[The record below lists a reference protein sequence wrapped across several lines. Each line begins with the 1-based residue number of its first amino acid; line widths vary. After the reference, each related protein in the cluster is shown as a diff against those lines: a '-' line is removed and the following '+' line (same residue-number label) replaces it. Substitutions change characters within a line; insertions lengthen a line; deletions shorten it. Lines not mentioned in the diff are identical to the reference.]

1 MKRPGFNESETTG
14 RLAMKPAT
22 GCQTT
27 THRILQVIALMTVVA
42 TNLALAPARSQ
53 AGPTPPI
60 DGAHAPAP
68 RAQSADSGAR
78 RGAYPA
84 RAVRWIIPYP
94 AGASNDVV
102 ARLLAQKLSQ
112 IWEQPVVV
120 ENRSGAGGTIG
131 ANLVAKA
138 EPDGYTLLMANP
150 GSNATNFA
158 LGIETPY
165 AARDFAHVI
174 LLGWAPIMLSVN
186 ANFPARTLA
195 ELIAMA
201 KAEPGTLTGGSS
213 GTGGSSHLALELF
226 KLTAGVDIRH
236 VPYKGAAPAVNDLAG
251 GQITMVFTTPASVHA
266 LLQSGKLRALA
277 VAGDRRISG
286 YPDIPASAESG
297 LGAFDDKIWFGV
309 SVPAGTPADIIARI
323 NHDLAQAMQGADIRE
338 RLAALGLEPATS
350 TPQEF
355 ADIIREDTERMQTLV
370 RGGKISAD

>member
-1 MKRPGFNESETTG
+1 MQPIAAFQFALHRALSAAAMIAGIGACLTLLPAWSQTQPQRPPDG
-14 RLAMKPAT
+14 AA
-22 GCQTT
+22 
-27 THRILQVIALMTVVA
+27 
-42 TNLALAPARSQ
+42 APAQRGQ
-53 AGPTPPI
+53 PAVP
-60 DGAHAPAP
+60 GAH
-68 RAQSADSGAR
+68 Q
-78 RGAYPA
+78 GAYPT

-112 IWEQPVVV
+112 IWDQPVVV

-131 ANLVAKA
+131 ANLVARA

-150 GSNATNFA
+150 GSNVTNFA

-186 ANFPARTLA
+186 GNFPARTLG

-201 KAEPGTLTGGSS
+201 KAEPGKLTGGSS

-251 GQITMVFTTPASVHA
+251 GQISMVFTTPASVHA
-266 LLQSGKLRALA
+266 LLQAGKLRALA
-277 VAGDRRISG
+277 VAGDRRVSG
-286 YPDIPASAESG
+286 YPDVPAASESG

-309 SVPAGTPADIIARI
+309 SVPAGTPATIIERL
-323 NHDLAQAMQGADIRE
+323 NHDLAQTMQASDIRA

-350 TPQEF
+350 SPQEF

-370 RGGKISAD
+370 RAGKISAD

>member
-1 MKRPGFNESETTG
+1 MAST
-14 RLAMKPAT
+14 L
-22 GCQTT
+22 
-27 THRILQVIALMTVVA
+27 LLSVSVA
-42 TNLALAPARSQ
+42 WAVEPQPARSGDSASPLAQ
-53 AGPTPPI
+53 ASVP
-60 DGAHAPAP
+60 
-68 RAQSADSGAR
+68 GAR
-78 RGAYPA
+78 PGAYPV

-102 ARLLAQKLSQ
+102 ARLLAQKLTQ
-112 IWEQPVVV
+112 IWDQPVVV

-150 GSNATNFA
+150 GSNVTNFA

-186 ANFPARTLA
+186 GNFPARTLG
-195 ELIAMA
+195 ELVAMA
-201 KAEPGTLTGGSS
+201 KAEPGKLTGGSS
-213 GTGGSSHLALELF
+213 GTGGSSHMALELF

-251 GQITMVFTTPASVHA
+251 GQISMVFTTPASVHA
-266 LLQSGKLRALA
+266 LLQAGKLKALA

-286 YPDIPASAESG
+286 YPEIPAASESG
-297 LGAFDDKIWFGV
+297 LGAFDDRIWFGV
-309 SVPAGTPADIIARI
+309 SVPAGTPADIIDRI
-323 NHDLAQAMQGADIRE
+323 NHDLAQAMQAPDIRE

-355 ADIIREDTERMQTLV
+355 ADIIREDTERMQTLI
-370 RGGKISAD
+370 RAGKISAN